1 MSRPSWGDDA
11 YRRPDLMQEKTPGE
25 KKPDID
31 VPETGKEG
39 GGVGKKGGDM
49 GDKGK
54 IGDEDLEKKEP

>member
-1 MSRPSWGDDA
+1 
-11 YRRPDLMQEKTPGE
+11 MQEKTPGE

-39 GGVGKKGGDM
+39 GQGDVGKKGGDM

-54 IGDEDLEKKEP
+54 VGDDDLEKKYP

>member
-1 MSRPSWGDDA
+1 
-11 YRRPDLMQEKTPGE
+11 MQEKTPGE

-39 GGVGKKGGDM
+39 GQGDVGKKGGDM

-54 IGDEDLEKKEP
+54 VGDDGLEKKEP